1 MANILV
7 RKGDIAI
14 KNFNGFVSNQRPK
27 NNILNSRHLVRTFN
41 MHKTNIFMVWNP
53 KWNINNV
60 IPLPPRSQ
68 KLKKMIST
76 ENIEFFSP
84 LLPHLKEE
92 AQRKQISS

>member
-1 MANILV
+1 
-7 RKGDIAI
+7 
-14 KNFNGFVSNQRPK
+14 
-27 NNILNSRHLVRTFN
+27 
-41 MHKTNIFMVWNP
+41 MVWNP